1 MTFPFEILQKM
12 DFPSFP
18 LATVC
23 KIGDKPSGSGEF
35 GSFFDKGPKILI
47 TSVYPLIAADWIGVH
62 PDGSGALGILA
73 KGVKTLTIF
82 SCP

>member
-47 TSVYPLIAADWIGVH
+47 TSVYPLIAAD
-62 PDGSGALGILA
+62 
-73 KGVKTLTIF
+73 
-82 SCP
+82 